1 MQDDHFS
8 SIQKDSCQMSESNR
22 YTKIS
27 QTFSFKI
34 KGRGRGHK
42 KAYYSLL
49 EAMQDAQ
56 NTKSVFLTRIKI
68 IWLLKIIRSNTIWNE
83 LKQS

>member
-49 EAMQDAQ
+49 KAMQDAQ

-68 IWLLKIIRSNTIWNE
+68 IWLLKIE
-83 LKQS
+83 

>member
-1 MQDDHFS
+1 
-8 SIQKDSCQMSESNR
+8 MSESNR

-49 EAMQDAQ
+49 KAMQDAQ

-68 IWLLKIIRSNTIWNE
+68 IWLLKIEQILFRKSELRKVSNTIWNP

>member
-1 MQDDHFS
+1 
-8 SIQKDSCQMSESNR
+8 MSEFNR

-34 KGRGRGHK
+34 KGKGRGHK

-49 EAMQDAQ
+49 KAMQDAQ

-68 IWLLKIIRSNTIWNE
+68 I
-83 LKQS
+83 